1 MSMLVSRKSPF
12 CTGRVCWV
20 LLIVPVLLLCPI
32 SAYAAVTNQGSILV
46 QGEQRT
52 FLMSAP
58 DDRARA
64 PALPIVI
71 VLHGGMGNGRHVA
84 DQTGLINYV
93 DKDKFIAVFPDG
105 KDTHWNDGRN
115 TTSSGLD
122 DIAFLRELVTY
133 MVQKSAGDPKRVF
146 VVGISN
152 GGMMALRMACDAAD
166 VVTAIGAVAA
176 NMPADLVGRCRPAR
190 PVPVVLF
197 NGTKDQIV
205 PWSGGPVATSK
216 VFDTPGGD
224 VVSSIDTFGLWSRLD
239 GCGETS
245 VNTVPGT
252 HVNRHTSKNCRSGS
266 EVMLY
271 AIDGGGHNWP
281 GHLPQS
287 RFERA
292 VGGFV
297 TTEISASVLLIQFF
311 RQYGL

>member
-1 MSMLVSRKSPF
+1 MTKASRNSPF
-12 CTGRVCWV
+12 STGAVWSA
-20 LLIVPVLLLCPI
+20 LLIVPMLLLCQSGA
-32 SAYAAVTNQGSILV
+32 SAATTNLGSILV
-46 QGEQRT
+46 HGQQRT

-58 DDRARA
+58 DDSADA
-64 PALPIVI
+64 PTLPILI
-71 VLHGGMGNGRHVA
+71 VLHGGLGNGRQVA
-84 DQTGLINYV
+84 DQTGLTNYV
-93 DKDKFIAVFPDG
+93 DKDKFIAAFPDG
-105 KDTHWNDGRN
+105 KDTHWNDGRS

-122 DIAFLRELVTY
+122 DVAFLRELVTNI
-133 MVQKSAGDPKRVF
+133 VQKSAGDPKRVF
-146 VVGISN
+146 IAGISN

-176 NMPADLVGRCRPAR
+176 NMPADLVDRCHPSRS
-190 PVPVVLF
+190 VPVVLF

-216 VFDTPGGD
+216 VFNTPGGD

-245 VNTVPGT
+245 VDTVPGT
-252 HVNRHTSKNCRSGS
+252 HVNRHLSKGCRSGS

-281 GHLPQS
+281 GRLPQS

-311 RQYGL
+311 RHYGL